1 MCLYLRISL
10 RDRMSTM
17 CSLWFMFEELHLVS
31 SVSIPFVCCGGM
43 GMGMGKYMYGYGY
56 GCGVSGE
63 YCVPMEFCVHCVFS
77 VCYACFSEVSS
88 QCVCVKLVVW

>member
-10 RDRMSTM
+10 HDHMSTM

-43 GMGMGKYMYGYGY
+43 GMGMGKYVYGYGY
-56 GCGVSGE
+56 GCGVVWTRNSGTSG
-63 YCVPMEFCVHCVFS
+63 CS
-77 VCYACFSEVSS
+77 LIA
-88 QCVCVKLVVW
+88 LTTLTT